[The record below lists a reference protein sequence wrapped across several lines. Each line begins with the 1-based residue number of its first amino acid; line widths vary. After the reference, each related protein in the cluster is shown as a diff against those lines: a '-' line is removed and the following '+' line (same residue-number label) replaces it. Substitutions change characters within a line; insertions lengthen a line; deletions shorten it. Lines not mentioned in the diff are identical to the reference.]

1 MKHLHIIKKSLAAE
15 AGLTFYASHKLC
27 PKGHFSE
34 RWVTGGGC
42 RDCRLERAERD
53 AEKIRERDIA
63 YRART
68 KDQQKARNTAYYEK
82 NREIM
87 KAANAQYQ
95 KDNREKCRKWCRD
108 FYARNP
114 EKVIAWTNDYRE
126 RNPAF
131 ASTMR
136 NARRARIRQAEG
148 FHTKED
154 VLSILEKQKR
164 KCAFCTIK
172 LKTEGKGIY
181 HVDHII
187 SLSRGGSNWPHNLQM
202 LCPGCNSRKHAKHP
216 IDFAQENGKLL

>member
-82 NREIM
+82 NMEAM
-87 KAANAQYQ
+87 KATNAQYQ
-95 KDNREKCRKWCRD
+95 KDNREKCRQWNRD

-114 EKVIAWTNDYRE
+114 EKVIAWTNDYRS
-126 RNPAF
+126 R
-131 ASTMR
+131 TQHLQ
-136 NARRARIRQAEG
+136 ARCGMQDGLGSGRQKD
-148 FHTKED
+148 FTP
-154 VLSILEKQKR
+154 R
-164 KCAFCTIK
+164 KT
-172 LKTEGKGIY
+172 L
-181 HVDHII
+181 
-187 SLSRGGSNWPHNLQM
+187 
-202 LCPGCNSRKHAKHP
+202 
-216 IDFAQENGKLL
+216 